1 MATDIGGPG
10 SGKITHCDRLAR
22 IDDRLF
28 HLNMQTAF
36 LEVASEI
43 GKNSKYSMWF
53 TGFGASLYSF

>member
-1 MATDIGGPG
+1 MATDVGGPG

-43 GKNSKYSMWF
+43 GKNSKYSM
-53 TGFGASLYSF
+53 